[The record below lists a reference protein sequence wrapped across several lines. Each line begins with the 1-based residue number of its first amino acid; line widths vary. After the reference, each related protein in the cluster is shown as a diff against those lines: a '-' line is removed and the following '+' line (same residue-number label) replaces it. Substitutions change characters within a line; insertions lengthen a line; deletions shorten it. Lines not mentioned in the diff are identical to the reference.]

1 MHMRRKI
8 AAGNWKMNGT
18 AADKAQI
25 DALASAHPS
34 PSVDIL
40 ICPPATVISTLA
52 ASADPIFIGG
62 QDCHIAEQGAH
73 TGEISAPMLA
83 AAGATHVIVG
93 HSERRSDHHE
103 TNALIS
109 HKAAAAYAANLTAVI
124 CIGETLDE
132 REMGTTLAVLD
143 IQLAGSIPATATAA
157 NTIVAYEPV
166 WAIGTGKVPTLEQ
179 IAEVHAHI
187 RTRLNARFTDGDGYR
202 ILYGGSVKESNAAEI
217 FAVPDVDGA
226 LVGGASLK
234 SDDFSPIITALEA
247 S

>member
-1 MHMRRKI
+1 MRRKI

-25 DALASAHPS
+25 DALAAAHPD
-34 PSVDIL
+34 PDVDVI
-40 ICPPATVISTLA
+40 ICPPATMISTLA
-52 ASADPIFIGG
+52 ASADPIMIGG

-83 AAGATHVIVG
+83 AAGASHVITG
-93 HSERRSDHHE
+93 HSERRTDHHE
-103 TNALIS
+103 TDTLVA
-109 HKAAAAYAANLTAVI
+109 HKSAAAYAAGLTAII
-124 CIGETLDE
+124 CIGETLTE
-132 REMGTTLAVLD
+132 REMGVTLAVLD
-143 IQLAGSIPATATAA
+143 IQLAGSIPDQATAA
-157 NTIVAYEPV
+157 NTIIAYEPV
-166 WAIGTGKVPTLEQ
+166 WAIGTGKVPTLTQ

-187 RTRLNARFTDGDGYR
+187 RTRLNARFPDGDDFR
-202 ILYGGSVKESNAAEI
+202 ILYGGSVKASNAADI

-234 SDDFSPIITALEA
+234 SDDFSPIISALEA